1 MTVES
6 GVCCWNNYSLDR
18 CSTLIHY
25 WLNLEMYK
33 TLFMGLLRA
42 HIHVYEFARFI
53 NSCKCYSLFIQF
65 MIRSPISLMM
75 HFLAY
80 GRKLENTGKPYCPLT
95 YRASYFTIQWK
106 ANILQL
112 FWQDPSLH
120 GWHARLQNSDLW
132 PLLTSSQYKF
142 NSSSNA
148 LGKKNRLTQLY
159 TDKNMYVAMQSS
171 HFETRRVVVLVLQHL
186 TTFFF
191 SSVSYLKHSGS
202 FDEVTITGL
211 V

>member
-1 MTVES
+1 MNLQDLLIHANVTLYSYNLWLGLQSVWWCIFWPMGGNWRIQANHTAHWPIEPAILRYNEKQIF
-6 GVCCWNNYSLDR
+6 CNYSDR
-18 CSTLIHY
+18 TPVSTAD
-25 WLNLEMYK
+25 
-33 TLFMGLLRA
+33 T
-42 HIHVYEFARFI
+42 
-53 NSCKCYSLFIQF
+53 
-65 MIRSPISLMM
+65 
-75 HFLAY
+75 
-80 GRKLENTGKPYCPLT
+80 
-95 YRASYFTIQWK
+95 RASKT
-106 ANILQL
+106 
-112 FWQDPSLH
+112 
-120 GWHARLQNSDLW
+120 